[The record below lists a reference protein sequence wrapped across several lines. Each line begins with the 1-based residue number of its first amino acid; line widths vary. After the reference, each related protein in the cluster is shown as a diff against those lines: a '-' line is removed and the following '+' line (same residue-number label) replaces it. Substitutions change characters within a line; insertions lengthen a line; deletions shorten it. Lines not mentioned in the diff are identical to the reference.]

1 MHLLLHN
8 FSIFR
13 ALCLFFLKK
22 VKFWGLIFQSGP
34 RNRQSTFWKTTPV
47 KFEKIQLLPLCYR
60 SLRPNWTA
68 SGDRT
73 NSFYFIH
80 WKGPGKVLLN
90 QSRYDFFRLSI
101 LVSNEFKFKN
111 ILNPYLNWWN
121 FSGMARI
128 WQIEFSRIIC
138 LFFISELFFFVF
150 VYNPWDRIHVFQA
163 FKIFLKKKILV
174 FWIMFMK
181 RFSIFSC
188 VN

>member
-101 LVSNEFKFKN
+101 LVSNEFKFKY

-128 WQIEFSRIIC
+128 WQIEFSRIIY
-138 LFFISELFFFVF
+138 LFFYFWAFFVF

-163 FKIFLKKKILV
+163 FKIFKN
-174 FWIMFMK
+174 K
-181 RFSIFSC
+181 RFWPFELC
-188 VN
+188 LCNVFPFFRV

>member
-128 WQIEFSRIIC
+128 WRIEFSRIIC
-138 LFFISELFFFVF
+138 LFFISELFCFCFCLQSLRSNSCF
-150 VYNPWDRIHVFQA
+150 SGN
-163 FKIFLKKKILV
+163 LKDI
-174 FWIMFMK
+174 
-181 RFSIFSC
+181 
-188 VN
+188 

>member
-101 LVSNEFKFKN
+101 LVSNEFKFKIYS
-111 ILNPYLNWWN
+111 ILTLIDEIFRVWHEFDKLNFQESFICFLFLSFFCFCLQSLRSN
-121 FSGMARI
+121 SCFSGI
-128 WQIEFSRIIC
+128 
-138 LFFISELFFFVF
+138 
-150 VYNPWDRIHVFQA
+150 
-163 FKIFLKKKILV
+163 
-174 FWIMFMK
+174 
-181 RFSIFSC
+181 
-188 VN
+188 